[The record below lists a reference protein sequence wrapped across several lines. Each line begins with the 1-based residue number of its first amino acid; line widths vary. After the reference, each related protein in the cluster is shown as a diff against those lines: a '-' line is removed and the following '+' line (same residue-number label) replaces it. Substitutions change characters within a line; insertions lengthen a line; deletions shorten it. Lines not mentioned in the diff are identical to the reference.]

1 MNTAIPNPQNAKVA
15 IKFGASGVK
24 TFLNGSE
31 FQSSSTAYTGW
42 ATSFDLNTS
51 SGDVDLKKHLLF
63 PTALTDAECI
73 TLTTL

>member
-1 MNTAIPNPQNAKVA
+1 VA

-42 ATSFDLNTS
+42 ASSFDLQTLC
-51 SGDVDLKKHLLF
+51 GDLNLKQYMLF
-63 PTALTDAECI
+63 PTALSDADCI
-73 TLTTL
+73 TLTTI